1 MQPIACS
8 STYRHK
14 HSCFHIHDRSYHQLG
29 TRDMDSA
36 VMDFDSVRANDRMG
50 RIYQYINMVRPNVVL
65 TGMHVSQSSEF
76 ALIDMFSHLT

>member
-1 MQPIACS
+1 
-8 STYRHK
+8 
-14 HSCFHIHDRSYHQLG
+14 
-29 TRDMDSA
+29 
-36 VMDFDSVRANDRMG
+36 MDFDSVRANDRMG